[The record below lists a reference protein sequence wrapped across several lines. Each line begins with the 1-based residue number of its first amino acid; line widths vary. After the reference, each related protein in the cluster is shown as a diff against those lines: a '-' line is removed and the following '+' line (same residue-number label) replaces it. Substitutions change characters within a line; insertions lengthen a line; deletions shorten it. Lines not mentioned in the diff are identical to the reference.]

1 MSMEWKEKIEQLAAL
16 LEKIPQAQ
24 RFEVEKGVYQPYF
37 VLDLRPAN
45 WEILPYAEY
54 TRLDGKP
61 GKELKLNLQ
70 ILESQKVN
78 ISEEEINVLS
88 YIYSFTNY
96 DTRRLFNYGQ
106 PVGFLLDWLR
116 SSRLKVRE
124 PETKNL
130 IPVEMSD
137 EIGNLSLGLYR
148 EGQKYVLQPAIVF
161 PDHSIIIDDSV
172 YILTANPIYLFYK
185 NTIYRV
191 NSNLPPFFWINF
203 FRIQKQV
210 EIPME
215 ELSDFIT
222 SFVPQILP
230 ALDWKSL
237 EDHLKK
243 YELPLSSTR
252 IYLSERAGHLVVE
265 VFFVYRNS
273 EFPAYPVVEKSLATE
288 GKYLYVVKRN
298 TEREAEI
305 RRLLHQNG
313 LFYLQHRWQLDPQY
327 KVLDWLREK
336 VPELARQGIEF
347 FGEENLH
354 RFRLRRGKPVLRLQV
369 STHQDWL
376 ELKYRIELNGELL
389 PVNDFFS
396 QIRQGKKYIKL
407 TDGSNVYLDEENLS
421 RFRQALALLEG
432 DSVSGERRFHLAAMP
447 VVEDLLQMVDEV
459 EQDATFRKWRANYR
473 EMKQIQTVPVSRSFT
488 GKLRD
493 YQQAGLNWLYFL
505 HRMHIGG
512 ILADDM
518 GLGKTVQ
525 VIALLDKLRE
535 ENQLTEPAL
544 VVVPVTVLFNW
555 ENEIHRFAPKL
566 RVLRYQGQKAEREK
580 LQKKFSEYHVV
591 VLSYGIVLQD
601 QEVLQKQKWSYL
613 ILDESQKIKNPATK
627 TYQAVLRFQVPH
639 RLCLT
644 GTPVENSVM
653 DLWAQLNF
661 LNPGMLGSFRK
672 FEARFGSNNGN
683 EEENQKLLRKLVY
696 PFILRR
702 SKEDVVKE
710 LPDRTEIVQVV
721 EMTDKQREI
730 YEQGLEYYRRE
741 VLEQVH
747 REGIQKARMKILE
760 ALTYLRQVAC
770 HPAILDENAGLYDSG
785 KIELLDDMLEEI
797 LQEGHKVLV
806 FSQFVRFL
814 KLVRTHL
821 DLREWRYEYLD
832 GSTRDRQTPIQNFQE
847 NPDVKIFL
855 ISLKAG
861 GLGLN
866 LTAADYVIHLDPWW
880 NPAVEQQ
887 ATDRAHRIGQVNR
900 VFVYKYIMKNSV
912 EEKILELQRKKQKLF
927 RNLITNEKS
936 FIKQLT
942 TEDLELLFRPLQ
954 EK

>member
-1 MSMEWKEKIEQLAAL
+1 MVWKEKIEQLAAL

-24 RFEVEKGVYQPYF
+24 SFEVEKGVYQPYF

-116 SSRLKVRE
+116 SSRLKVRD
-124 PETKNL
+124 PESKNL
-130 IPVEMSD
+130 FPVEMFD
-137 EIGNLSLGLYR
+137 EIGDLSLGLYR
-148 EGQKYVLQPAIVF
+148 EGDTYVLQPAIVF

-185 NTIYRV
+185 NVIYRV

-215 ELSDFIT
+215 ELGDFIT
-222 SFVPQILP
+222 SFVPKILP

-243 YELPLSSTR
+243 YELPLDRTR
-252 IYLSERAGHLVVE
+252 IYLSERAGHLVID

-273 EFPAYPVVEKSLATE
+273 EFPAYPIVEKSLATE

-305 RRLLHQNG
+305 RKLLHESG

-327 KVLDWLREK
+327 KVLDWLRLK
-336 VPELARQGIEF
+336 VPELAKQGIEF
-347 FGEENLH
+347 FGEDRLH
-354 RFRLRRGKPVLRLQV
+354 RFRLRRSTPTLRLQV
-369 STHQDWL
+369 VSGTDWL
-376 ELKYRIELNGELL
+376 ELKYRIELDGELL
-389 PVNDFFS
+389 PVNDFFA
-396 QIRQGKKYIKL
+396 QIRQGKNYIKL
-407 TDGSNVYLDEENLS
+407 ADGSNIYLDDQRLNQ
-421 RFRQALALLEG
+421 FKQALALLEG
-432 DSVSGERRFHLAAMP
+432 DKPEGVRKFHLAALP
-447 VVEDLLQMVDEV
+447 VVEDLLQMADETIT
-459 EQDATFRKWRANYR
+459 DDTFRKWQQNYR
-473 EMKQIQTVPVSRSFT
+473 EFKEVHSVALPTGFQ

-493 YQQAGLNWLYFL
+493 YQQAGLDWLYFL
-505 HRMHIGG
+505 HRMRIGG

-525 VIALLDKLRE
+525 VIALLEKLRE
-535 ENQLTEPAL
+535 EGELKNPAL
-544 VVVPVTVLFNW
+544 IVVPVTVLFNW
-555 ENEIHRFAPKL
+555 ESEIRRFAPEL
-566 RVLRYQGQKAEREK
+566 RVLRYQGQKSEREK
-580 LQKKFSEYHVV
+580 LQKQFSRFHVV
-591 VLSYGIVLQD
+591 LLSYGIVLQD
-601 QEVLQKQKWSYL
+601 QETLIRHPWSYL

-627 TYQAVLRFQVPH
+627 TYQAVTRFQVEH

-644 GTPVENSVM
+644 GTPVENSIM
-653 DLWAQLNF
+653 DLWSQLNF
-661 LNPGMLGSFRK
+661 LNPGMLGSFRQ
-672 FEARFGSNNGN
+672 FENRFGGEAGN
-683 EEENQKLLRKLVY
+683 DEENQKLLRKLIY

-702 SKEDVVKE
+702 SKEEVVKE
-710 LPDRTEIVQVV
+710 LPDRTEIVQYV

-730 YEQGLEYYRRE
+730 YEQGLAYYRKQIF
-741 VLEQVH
+741 EQIH
-747 REGIQKARMKILE
+747 REGMNRARMKILE

-821 DLREWRYEYLD
+821 DLRDWQYEYLD
-832 GSTRDRQTPIQNFQE
+832 GTTRDRQTPIRNFQE
-847 NPDVKIFL
+847 NPEVKIFL

-887 ATDRAHRIGQVNR
+887 ATDRVHRIGQQNR

-912 EEKILELQRKKQKLF
+912 EEKVLELQQKKQDLF
-927 RNLITNEKS
+927 RNLITTEKGLM
-936 FIKQLT
+936 KQLT
-942 TEDLELLFRPLQ
+942 VEDLEIIFRPLS